1 MLKRGRPKSIPPAR
15 PETAMAMRPPRISR
29 AGMYLMSVFVATLAL
44 IMWVW
49 WPLVRDYAA
58 LFDPR
63 VPLYLQIDWLLIGIF
78 AAMSI
83 LIMVGA
89 DLRSDVWIVA
99 VGLVGGLA
107 IEGWGTQTHI
117 WNYFTLERPPLWII
131 PAWPI
136 ASLSID
142 RLMRW
147 MARVLPRERGR
158 GYAIAHAI
166 IFAAFYILMLRFVWP
181 TRNMSLTQAALIICA
196 LVPLTTGDK
205 RTAVLTFAAGAGL
218 GYFLELWGT
227 TRECWTYYTFET
239 PPLFA
244 VLAHGMASVV
254 FWRAGIL
261 ARQLLARWRLTV
273 GPARIRTITAEHA
286 EFAKSPYQTGP

>member
-1 MLKRGRPKSIPPAR
+1 M
-15 PETAMAMRPPRISR
+15 PRLSR
-29 AGMYLMSVFVATLAL
+29 AGMYLMSAFVATLGL

-49 WPLVRDYAA
+49 WPLVRDYVA
-58 LFDPR
+58 LFDPQR
-63 VPLYLQIDWLLIGIF
+63 PLWSQIDWLLIGIF

-83 LIMVGA
+83 LIMAGA
-89 DLRSDVWIVA
+89 DLRSDVWIVG
-99 VGLVGGLA
+99 VGLAGGLA

-142 RLMRW
+142 RLVRLL
-147 MARVLPRERGR
+147 ARLLPRERGR
-158 GYAIAHAI
+158 NFAIAHSVL
-166 IFAAFYILMLRFVWP
+166 FAGFYALMLQFVWP
-181 TRNMSLTQAALIICA
+181 TRGMSLTQAALVICA
-196 LVPLTTGDK
+196 LIAFTMRDR

-227 TRECWTYYTFET
+227 TRACWTYYTLGT

-244 VLAHGMASVV
+244 VLAHGMAAVI
-254 FWRAGIL
+254 FWRAGEL
-261 ARQLLARWRLTV
+261 ARQLLARVRL
-273 GPARIRTITAEHA
+273 PAPLRART
-286 EFAKSPYQTGP
+286 SPLKPELLRDAPLRTQTI

>member
-1 MLKRGRPKSIPPAR
+1 
-15 PETAMAMRPPRISR
+15 
-29 AGMYLMSVFVATLAL
+29 MYLMSAFVATLVL

-49 WPLVRDYAA
+49 WPLVRDYVA
-58 LFDPR
+58 LFDPQR
-63 VPLYLQIDWLLIGIF
+63 PVWSQIDWLLIGIF

-83 LIMVGA
+83 LIMAGA
-89 DLRSDVWIVA
+89 DLRSDVWIVG
-99 VGLVGGLA
+99 VGLAGGLA

-142 RLMRW
+142 RLMRLL
-147 MARVLPRERGR
+147 ARLLPRERGR
-158 GYAIAHAI
+158 NYAIVYGVL
-166 IFAAFYILMLRFVWP
+166 FAGFYALMLQFVWP
-181 TRNMSLTQAALIICA
+181 TRGMSLTLAALAICA
-196 LVPLTTGDK
+196 LIAFAIRDR

-227 TRECWTYYTFET
+227 TRACWTYYTMET

-244 VLAHGMASVV
+244 VLAHGMAAVI
-254 FWRAGIL
+254 FWRAGML
-261 ARQLLARWRLTV
+261 ARQVLARVHL
-273 GPARIRTITAEHA
+273 PASLRAVVL
-286 EFAKSPYQTGP
+286 SPQSMQRMGTSSVYEEIDLHGER

>member
-1 MLKRGRPKSIPPAR
+1 
-15 PETAMAMRPPRISR
+15 
-29 AGMYLMSVFVATLAL
+29 MYLMSAFVATLVL

-49 WPLVRDYAA
+49 WPLVRDYVA
-58 LFDPR
+58 LFDPQR
-63 VPLYLQIDWLLIGIF
+63 PVWIQIDWLLIGIF

-83 LIMVGA
+83 LIMAGA
-89 DLRSDVWIVA
+89 DLRGDVWIVG
-99 VGLVGGLA
+99 VGLAGGLA

-142 RLMRW
+142 RLKRLL
-147 MARVLPRERGR
+147 ARLLPRERGR
-158 GYAIAHAI
+158 NYAIVYGVL
-166 IFAAFYILMLRFVWP
+166 FAGFYALMLQFVWP
-181 TRNMSLTQAALIICA
+181 TRGMSLTLAALAICA
-196 LVPLTTGDK
+196 LIAFAIRDR

-227 TRECWTYYTFET
+227 TRACWTYYTMET

-244 VLAHGMASVV
+244 VLAHGMAAVI
-254 FWRAGIL
+254 FWRAGVL
-261 ARQLLARWRLTV
+261 ARQVLAHVHL
-273 GPARIRTITAEHA
+273 PASLRAVVL
-286 EFAKSPYQTGP
+286 SPQSMQRMDTTSVYEEIDLHVER